1 MLKVT
6 SCGVGFCLMIYIIVG
21 IVGYLMYGSECTQAI
36 LTNFGNDMKE
46 FQGKD
51 NFIIGVLTVIN
62 VGFLISSSMTFPLMF
77 FTLKKNFIN
86 SIIFCKNKFTTDE
99 GIIIFKN
106 RLQFKSP
113 RNCKF

>member
-1 MLKVT
+1 MIKGTTL
-6 SCGVGFCLMIYIIVG
+6 GVGFCLIIYIITGV
-21 IVGYLMYGSECTQAI
+21 VGYLMYGPLCTKSI
-36 LTNFGNDMKE
+36 LPILKTDMATFKE
-46 FQGKD
+46 TDK
-51 NFIIGVLTVIN
+51 FIVTILCIIN
-62 VGFLISSSMTFPLMF
+62 IAFLISSTMSIPLMF